1 MNHKVNNVQA
11 LHEDAMYMYNTLV
24 MGGDASADSILY
36 NLSQGIENLKTNWK
50 GKDAGYRI
58 QDVIGVHNAM
68 VTVRNAL
75 SQLASDSAKVAANY
89 REIQNANGAGLET
102 LSLINFEVKTF
113 LGDYTDTADT
123 IDINPAAEA
132 GKNFIDAANN
142 MIDTFK
148 NDVKIRY
155 QYIMENWTA
164 GSGRDAAQGA
174 FDTFLSNVNKYRE
187 TLAETSNNIT
197 KAIQNYTF

>member
-1 MNHKVNNVQA
+1 
-11 LHEDAMYMYNTLV
+11 
-24 MGGDASADSILY
+24 
-36 NLSQGIENLKTNWK
+36 
-50 GKDAGYRI
+50 
-58 QDVIGVHNAM
+58 M
-68 VTVRNAL
+68 VAVRNAL
-75 SQLASDSAKVAANY
+75 AQLAVDSSKVAANY

-102 LSLINFEVKTF
+102 LSLINFDAKTF

-148 NDVKIRY
+148 TDVKFRY
-155 QYIMENWTA
+155 QYIMENWTV

-174 FDTFLSNVNKYRE
+174 FDSFLANANKYRE
-187 TLAETSNNIT
+187 PLSDTTINIT
-197 KAIQNYTF
+197 KSLQNYTF